1 MNETGDVK
9 RVVEYVHDQLPSD
22 WAQWPGGWSG
32 EAEAALL
39 DAVLSIGTVYGGPE
53 TGVRGAV
60 GRWRQHRGGVPLDDL
75 DALASITPQDLAGV
89 LDNRQRLSG
98 GRLKAE
104 AIVDAAGRL
113 VKAGMSSSADLDG
126 GRGKYRRAYVAVRGL
141 GTVTWDYLCM
151 LLGVDGVK
159 ADVWIVRFVGR
170 ALSDDQGDHGPTS
183 PGYCVLRRAAAF
195 SSSSAAGTS
204 HQPRPCRVGQDAA
217 GGTGRSRLQSL
228 ADNRTASNRRP
239 SRASALSGTGST
251 KPVP

>member
-170 ALSDDQGDHGPTS
+170 ALSDDQGDPAPQARDTA
-183 PGYCVLRRAAAF
+183 YCAELLHSAAAQLQVP
-195 SSSSAAGTS
+195 AINLDHAVWAKM
-204 HQPRPCRVGQDAA
+204 RRVGP
-217 GGTGRSRLQSL
+217 
-228 ADNRTASNRRP
+228 ADQ
-239 SRASALSGTGST
+239 GSSH
-251 KPVP
+251 